1 MLPKAELTGLYKFEP
16 VSIENFD
23 DISVKLED
31 KHTGLVINLIDVPQ
45 YTFTLD
51 QPGEFEERFV
61 LHFNETLGIDEDLAA
76 NEKIR
81 FYCYDNKLHI
91 IDDESESGIFRVFDL
106 TGQLMMEKQYSKS
119 NKTFALNLS
128 KGFYIVKIANK
139 NSTISGKIYNE

>member
-1 MLPKAELTGLYKFEP
+1 
-16 VSIENFD
+16 
-23 DISVKLED
+23 
-31 KHTGLVINLIDVPQ
+31 VPQ
-45 YTFTLD
+45 YAFTLD

-81 FYCYDNKLHI
+81 FYCYDNKLLI